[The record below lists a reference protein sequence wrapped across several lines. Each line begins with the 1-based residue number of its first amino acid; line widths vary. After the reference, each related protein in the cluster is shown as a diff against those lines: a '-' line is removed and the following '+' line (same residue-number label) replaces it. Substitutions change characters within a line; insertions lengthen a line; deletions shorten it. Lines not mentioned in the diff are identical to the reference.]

1 MLSYQHQYHAG
12 NFADIHKHLGLIATL
27 MLLHKKDKPI
37 SVIDTHAGNGHYDV
51 TDNAAQQTQE
61 AQHGIQS
68 LWQHLSGKKTSDNS
82 INNETLETYLQII
95 RQLNN
100 PNNAE
105 TLHYYP
111 GSPAIA
117 LALAR
122 EQDNWTG
129 FELHPQ
135 AHQKLSQNLRTCTK
149 QHQIHQRDAFE
160 GLLATLPQ
168 THPRTAIIMDPSYE
182 IKADYDEIPKIIRK
196 TLQTKRQ
203 SIILLWYPI
212 LTANRHERMIR
223 TLSDALQPDQT
234 RLISEWQPNN
244 TAVQDSIGMKGSGLA
259 IINPPWQLDEALSA
273 IAKIL
278 STQPTFRD
286 LVYQQR

>member
-27 MLLHKKDKPI
+27 TLLHKKDKPI

-51 TDNAAQQTQE
+51 TDSAAQQTQE

-68 LWQHLSGKKTSDNS
+68 LWQQLSGNTANQ
-82 INNETLETYLQII
+82 TLSAYQRII
-95 RQLNN
+95 CQLND
-100 PNNAE
+100 PDSTKA
-105 TLHYYP
+105 LRYYP

-135 AHQKLSQNLRTCTK
+135 AHQALTQHLKTSTK

-223 TLSDALQPDQT
+223 ALSDDLQPDQEY
-234 RLISEWQPNN
+234 LISEWQPNS
-244 TAVQDSIGMKGSGLA
+244 TEIQDSIGMKGSGLA
-259 IINPPWQLDEALSA
+259 IINPPWQLDETLSA
-273 IAKIL
+273 IAKTL

-286 LVYQQR
+286 LVYHQR

>member
-12 NFADIHKHLGLIATL
+12 NFADIHKHLGFIAAL

-37 SVIDTHAGNGHYDV
+37 SVIDTHAGNGHYDL
-51 TDNAAQQTQE
+51 TDSAAQQTQE

-68 LWQHLSGKKTSDNS
+68 LWQHLSGNTTNQTIS
-82 INNETLETYLQII
+82 TYQRII
-95 RQLNN
+95 RQRNN
-100 PNNAE
+100 PENGSA
-105 TLHYYP
+105 LRYYP
-111 GSPAIA
+111 GSPVIA

-122 EQDNWTG
+122 EQDDWTG

-135 AHQKLSQNLRTCTK
+135 AHQALTQSLKAINKR
-149 QHQIHQRDAFE
+149 HQIHQRDAFE

-168 THPRTAIIMDPSYE
+168 SHPRTVVIMDPSYE
-182 IKADYDEIPKIIRK
+182 IKADYEQIPKVIRK

-212 LTANRHERMIR
+212 LSANQHEHMIR
-223 TLSDALQPDQT
+223 ALSDDLLPDQEC
-234 RLISEWQPNN
+234 LISEWQPDS
-244 TAVQDSIGMKGSGLA
+244 VQPQDSIGMKGSGLA
-259 IINPPWQLDEALSA
+259 IINPPWQLDETLSD
-273 IAKIL
+273 IAAIL
-278 STQPTFRD
+278 STLPTFED